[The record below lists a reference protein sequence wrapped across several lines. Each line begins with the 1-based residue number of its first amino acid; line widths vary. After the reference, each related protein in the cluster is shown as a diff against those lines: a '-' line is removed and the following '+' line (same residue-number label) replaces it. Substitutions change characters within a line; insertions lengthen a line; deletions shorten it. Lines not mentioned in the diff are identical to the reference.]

1 MICTCRSIHY
11 YCRMWAFQQVYWDI
25 WRSSCWLFITSRI
38 SMGNMCEK
46 ALSIIR
52 IINWYWYATKRNGI
66 CHATHRYVK
75 ANNKYTT
82 GYDKNQ
88 RIIVSNLVR
97 WKQVI
102 QMDTGSEITFRQF
115 WMTKKYIKLTV
126 IIVIKDTYLKL
137 MLNILNNNMI
147 HSKIYHFYLKECKT
161 CM

>member
-1 MICTCRSIHY
+1 
-11 YCRMWAFQQVYWDI
+11 
-25 WRSSCWLFITSRI
+25 
-38 SMGNMCEK
+38 MGNMCEK

-75 ANNKYTT
+75 TNNKYTT

-115 WMTKKYIKLTV
+115 WMTKKIYQTYSDNSDKGYIFEVDAKHP
-126 IIVIKDTYLKL
+126 KQ
-137 MLNILNNNMI
+137 
-147 HSKIYHFYLKECKT
+147 
-161 CM
+161 